1 MAGWLNDIGSK
12 LGGLLAKRPGSAH
25 VGAFGKH
32 PGWNDHLDDIGLDTE
47 PLIAAKQYL
56 YVQGIGG
63 VIDAGQWEALPNGDA
78 LAEFR
83 HTFVWLDDR
92 ETLTGRI
99 WSSSDG
105 KGRTK
110 YPMIVSVHFSNRV
123 APGMPDAKLLLDH
136 IEATCRGTES
146 PDEVR
151 SAIGNA
157 RIAAAGMLESPAPE
171 VAPRAEFLR
180 SLGIEPDSDDAA
192 RIAYAVANDFA
203 ALESTGVG
211 KVRINLKLGQFKG
224 QAQHIRLPADAAQP
238 LASQRFWREFIGT
251 LIPSGAPQLYI
262 APATSPWLDIIVGL
276 PTARQL
282 FCLRAGDKAL
292 PPAHHIP
299 FNLPDAAKAAATARW
314 RSFLAGNGAA

>member
-1 MAGWLNDIGSK
+1 MAGWLNDIGAK
-12 LGGLLAKRPGSAH
+12 LGSLIAKRPGSAH

-63 VIDAGQWEALPNGDA
+63 VIDAGQWEALPPGDA

-83 HTFVWLDDR
+83 HVFVWTDDR
-92 ETLTGRI
+92 DTLVGKL

-110 YPMIVSVHFSNRV
+110 YPMVVAAHFANRN
-123 APGMPDAKLLLDH
+123 APGIPDTTPLLDQL
-136 IEATCRGTES
+136 EASCRATTS

-151 SAIGNA
+151 NLVGQA
-157 RIAAAGMLESPAPE
+157 RITAAQLLEAPAP
-171 VAPRAEFLR
+171 VPAPRVEFAC
-180 SLGIEPDSDDAA
+180 SLGIVPDSENAT
-192 RIAYAVANDFA
+192 RIAYAVAGDFA
-203 ALESTGVG
+203 AAVTNGVG
-211 KVRINLKLGQFKG
+211 RVRINLKLGQFKS
-224 QAQHIRLPADAAQP
+224 QAQHIRLPADPAQP
-238 LASQRFWREFIGT
+238 LASWQFWRAFIAGN
-251 LIPSGAPQLYI
+251 IPAGAPQLCI
-262 APATSPWLDIIVGL
+262 APASSPWLDIIVGL

-282 FCLRAGDKAL
+282 FCLRAGEKAL

-299 FNLPDAAKAAATARW
+299 FNLPDAARTAASARW
-314 RSFLAGNGAA
+314 QSFLTTS

>member
-1 MAGWLNDIGSK
+1 MAGWLNEIGSK
-12 LGGLLAKRPGSAH
+12 LGSFIGRRPGSAH

-63 VIDAGQWEALPNGDA
+63 VIDAGQWEALPEGES

-92 ETLTGRI
+92 DTLIGRI

-110 YPMIVSVHFSNRV
+110 YPMVVSAHFSNRA
-123 APGMPDAKLLLDH
+123 APGIPDATPLLDPL
-136 IEATCRGTES
+136 EQSCRATTS
-146 PDEVR
+146 PDHVR
-151 SAIGNA
+151 SLIGQA
-157 RIAAAGMLESPAPE
+157 RFAAAQLLEAPAPPP
-171 VAPRAEFLR
+171 APRAEFAR
-180 SLGIEPDSDDAA
+180 SLGIEPDSEGAT

-203 ALESTGVG
+203 ALESTGIG

-224 QAQHIRLPADAAQP
+224 QAQHIRLPSDPSRPIAA
-238 LASQRFWREFIGT
+238 QRFWSEFIAGN
-251 LIPSGAPQLYI
+251 IPAGAPQLYI
-262 APATSPWLDIIVGL
+262 APASSQWLDIIIGL
-276 PTARQL
+276 PTSRQL
-282 FCLRAGDKAL
+282 FCLRAGEKAM

-299 FNLPDAAKAAATARW
+299 FNLPDNIRTAATARW
-314 RSFLAGNGAA
+314 RSFLAGS

>member
-12 LGGLLAKRPGSAH
+12 LGSFIGKRPGSAH
-25 VGAFGKH
+25 FGAFGKH

-56 YVQGIGG
+56 YVQGIAG

-83 HTFVWLDDR
+83 HVFVWTDDR
-92 ETLTGRI
+92 DTLVGKI

-110 YPMIVSVHFSNRV
+110 YPMVVSAHFSNRN
-123 APGMPDAKLLLDH
+123 APGIPDATPLLDQL
-136 IEATCRGTES
+136 EQSCRSTES

-151 SAIGNA
+151 SLVGQA
-157 RIAAAGMLESPAPE
+157 RIAAVQLLEAPAPPPP
-171 VAPRAEFLR
+171 PRAEFAR
-180 SLGIEPDSDDAA
+180 TLGIDPGSEAAA
-192 RIAYAVANDFA
+192 RIAYAVAGDFA

-224 QAQHIRLPADAAQP
+224 QAQHMRLPADPVQP
-238 LASQRFWREFIGT
+238 LASQRFWRDFIAAN
-251 LIPSGAPQLYI
+251 IPAGAPQLYL
-262 APATSPWLDIIVGL
+262 APASSPWLDIIVGL
-276 PTARQL
+276 PTSRQL
-282 FCLRAGDKAL
+282 FCLRAGEKAL
-292 PPAHHIP
+292 PAAHHIP
-299 FNLPDAAKAAATARW
+299 FNLPDAAKSAAADRW
-314 RSFLAGNGAA
+314 QRFLGGN